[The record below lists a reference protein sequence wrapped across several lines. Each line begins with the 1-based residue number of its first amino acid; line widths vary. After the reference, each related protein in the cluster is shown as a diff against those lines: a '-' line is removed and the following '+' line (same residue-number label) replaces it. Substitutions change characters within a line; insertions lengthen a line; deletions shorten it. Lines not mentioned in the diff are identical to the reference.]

1 MAGISLTPAGTYET
15 GVFDEGAAEIVA
27 HDPKTQRVF
36 VINADASVIDV
47 LDISDPSNPNKLFD
61 IDVSVDV
68 PEAGGINSVDV
79 KKGLVAV
86 AVQNDDGTKNGFAA
100 FYDTDGNPRK
110 FFNGHSRNFLEVG
123 NLPDAIK
130 FSPDGRQIIVSN
142 EGEPADAVDPKGSV
156 SIIDIKGKKPQAPAV
171 TLYFTKFDADQAAL
185 ESAGV
190 KIEPGKLLSDD
201 VEPEYA
207 AFSPDGKEAFV
218 TLQEANAFAVV
229 DCFRKKIK
237 KIIPLGFKDHSSSEN
252 PIDASNEDDA
262 INIQNWPLHG
272 MYQPDGIDSFKVR
285 GRTFYITA
293 NEGDARDAEV
303 ERIEDVVLDPAI
315 FPDAATLQMEENL
328 GRLQITAWLGDTD
341 NDRDFDEL
349 FSFGGRSFSIWD
361 DRGQLIYDS
370 ADDFEQITAAVLPA
384 QFNSNNTD
392 NDSFDSRSD
401 DKGPEPEGVVV
412 GKVKNKTYAF
422 IGLERISGIMIYDI
436 TKPTS
441 PKFVDYVNDRNFDVD
456 AQNPDGSSNSLAG
469 DLGPEGLFFIP
480 PSESPNGKALL
491 VVGNEVSGTTTVY
504 EVDD

>member
-1 MAGISLTPAGTYET
+1 MAGISLTPLGTYET
-15 GVFDEGAAEIVA
+15 GVFDEGAAEIVV

-61 IDVSVDV
+61 IDVTADV
-68 PEAGGINSVDV
+68 PEAAGINSVDV

-86 AVQNDDGTKNGFAA
+86 AVQNDDDTKNGFAA
-100 FYDTDGNPRK
+100 FYDTNGNPRN
-110 FFNGHSRNFLEVG
+110 FFNGGTRNYLEVG

-130 FSPDGRQIIVSN
+130 FSPDGHQIIVSN
-142 EGEPADAVDPKGSV
+142 EGEPAGAFDPKGSV
-156 SIIDIKGKKPQAPAV
+156 SIIDIKGKKPQSPAV

-185 ESAGV
+185 EAAGI
-190 KIEPGKLLSDD
+190 KIEPGKLLSND

-207 AFSPDGKEAFV
+207 AFSPHGKEAFV

-237 KIIPLGFKDHSSSEN
+237 KIIPAGFKNHIGPEN

-262 INIQNWPLHG
+262 INIQNWPVRG

-285 GRTFYITA
+285 GKTFYITA
-293 NEGDARDAEV
+293 NEGDARDPEV
-303 ERIEDVVLDPAI
+303 ERIEDVVLDPAV

-328 GRLQITAWLGDTD
+328 GRLQITTRLGDTD
-341 NDRDFDEL
+341 SDGDFDEL

-361 DRGQLIYDS
+361 DRGKLVYDS
-370 ADDFEQITAAVLPA
+370 ADDFEQITAAVLPD
-384 QFNSNNTD
+384 QFNSNNDD

-412 GKVKNKTYAF
+412 GKIGQKTYAF
-422 IGLERISGIMIYDI
+422 IGLERISGIMVYDI

-441 PKFVDYVNDRNFDVD
+441 PKFIEYVNNRNFGVD
-456 AQNPDGSSNSLAG
+456 AQNPDDSSNPLAG

-480 PSESPNGKALL
+480 SSESPNGKALL
-491 VVGNEVSGTTTVY
+491 VVGNEISGTTTVY
-504 EVDD
+504 EIDN